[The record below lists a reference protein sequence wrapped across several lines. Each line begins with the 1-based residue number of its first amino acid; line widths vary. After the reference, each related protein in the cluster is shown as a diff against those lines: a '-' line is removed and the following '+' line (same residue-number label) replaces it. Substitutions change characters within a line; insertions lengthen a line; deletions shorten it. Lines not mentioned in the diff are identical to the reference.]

1 MKANTFRNVGA
12 AIVLLGGMG
21 GASVAH
27 AFTDPIPRAAGSYP
41 LRFDVSNGDQRA
53 YILRLPAGYSLARAV
68 PYPLVAMFHGAGQS
82 ATSFSNRPGML
93 RMATLAD
100 AQGKIVVFAQGKL
113 GTGVMAPGAWDTT
126 GAVRD
131 DLLYAEELIDHLT
144 SSPVLNADPARVLAA
159 GFSMGGHFVHALG
172 ADTPTTFR
180 AIGVVSGFYG
190 STIAEPPPPPAG
202 TLLPVFIVHGDA
214 DGTVPIAG
222 GDPVAAGGFRLSAGE
237 SFSRWYTNDGC
248 TEFVVGAL
256 LPQPPLPQ
264 ATHALFSTNCQAGI
278 ANPKIQFTEVF
289 GLTHHWPIAADGYDA
304 SAKLLEFF
312 GAQ

>member
-1 MKANTFRNVGA
+1 MKANMFRNVGA
-12 AIVLLGGMG
+12 AVVLLVSMG
-21 GASVAH
+21 GASVAQ
-27 AFTDPIPRAAGSYP
+27 AITDPIPQAAGTYA
-41 LRFDVSNGDQRA
+41 LRFDVANGDQRA
-53 YILRLPAGYSLARAV
+53 YILRLPAGYNPAGAV
-68 PYPLVAMFHGAGQS
+68 PYPLVVMFHGGGQS

-93 RMATLAD
+93 RMATLANQQ
-100 AQGKIVVFAQGKL
+100 AKIVVFAQGTL
-113 GTGVMAPGAWDTT
+113 GMGVVKRGTWDTT

-131 DLLYAEELIDHLT
+131 DLLYAEELIDELA
-144 SSPVLNADPARVLAA
+144 SSPDLNADPARVVAA

-222 GDPVAAGGFRLSAGE
+222 GDPVATGGLRLSAGD

-264 ATHALFSTNCQAGI
+264 VTHALFSTNCQAGI

-304 SAKLLEFF
+304 SAKLLAFF
-312 GAQ
+312 DAQ